1 MDVVTEVERLP
12 EQGETLLGEKVSF
25 LPGGKGANQAV
36 AAARLGAET
45 TMIGAI
51 GKDVFGQELHRAL
64 QENGVQMSAVQPLND
79 EKTGLANILLSERDN
94 RIIVVPGAN
103 HRLTPQLIREEQSRI
118 EQADV
123 LLLQLEIPLPTVE
136 EAVRIAAQKT
146 IVILNPAPAQHL
158 PASVLQRVDYITP
171 NETELAHLTGLAVEN
186 DRQLKEAML
195 HLQAKGPKHVI
206 TTLGKQGVAYLDDQ
220 RQLQK
225 VPSYS
230 VEVVDT
236 TGAGDAFNGGLA
248 TALAE
253 GKRLPEAIAF
263 ANGVSALAVTKL
275 GAQTGMPTK
284 EEVAVFLAN

>member
-12 EQGETLLGEKVSF
+12 EQGETILGEKVYF

-45 TMIGAI
+45 TMIGAV
-51 GKDVFGQELHRAL
+51 GHDAFGQDLYRSL
-64 QENGVQMSAVQPLND
+64 QESGVQMSAVQRLND
-79 EKTGLANILLSERDN
+79 VKTGLANILLSEQDN

-103 HRLTPQLIREEQSRI
+103 HRLTPELIREEQNRI
-118 EQADV
+118 VQADV
-123 LLLQLEIPLPTVE
+123 LLLQLEIPLQTVE
-136 EAVRIAAQKT
+136 EAIQIAADQT
-146 IVILNPAPAQHL
+146 LVILNPAPAQDL
-158 PASVLQRVDYITP
+158 PAALLQRIDYITP
-171 NETELAHLTGLAVEN
+171 NETELAHLTGLSIAN
-186 DRQLKEAML
+186 DHQLREAML
-195 HLQAKGPKHVI
+195 HLQSKGPKHVM

-220 RQLQK
+220 QQLQK

-253 GKRLPEAIAF
+253 GKSLPDAIAF

-284 EEVAVFLAN
+284 EEVASFLAD

>member
-12 EQGETLLGEKVSF
+12 EQGETILGEKVYF

-45 TMIGAI
+45 TMIGAV
-51 GKDVFGQELHRAL
+51 GHDAFGQDLYRSL
-64 QENGVQMSAVQPLND
+64 QKSGVQMSAVQRLND
-79 EKTGLANILLSERDN
+79 VKTGLANILLSEQDN

-103 HRLTPQLIREEQSRI
+103 HGLTPQLIREEQRRI

-123 LLLQLEIPLPTVE
+123 LLVQLEIPLPTVE
-136 EAVRIAAQKT
+136 EAVRLAAQKT
-146 IVILNPAPAQHL
+146 TVILNPAPAQVL
-158 PASVLQRVDYITP
+158 PASLLQQVDYITP
-171 NETELAHLTGLAVEN
+171 NETELALLTGWTIEN
-186 DRQLKEAML
+186 EQQLQEAML
-195 HLQAKGPKHVI
+195 YLQSKGPKHVI
-206 TTLGKQGVAYLDDQ
+206 TTLGKQGVAYLDEQ
-220 RQLQK
+220 QQLQK

-248 TALAE
+248 TALAD
-253 GKRLPEAIAF
+253 GKSLPEAIAF

-284 EEVAVFLAN
+284 EEVVFFLAD